1 MGGQDPTC
9 SFINKGRDCSW
20 EEAGCVF
27 SHTSPLTLT
36 RVQGRLTEAQGPEV
50 VRAPPGG
57 HPRAGPQ
64 WHTQAA
70 PGAPAWASETEDR
83 ETRRNSFSPWAVN
96 DTDSRGGWESGEGS
110 KGSEDRGCSRG
121 RAVCGWTP
129 SGWTTSQGDGGRK
142 VLGGGGTFHV
152 PSDISW
158 GGGGASACSME
169 AQADEL
175 REESGEGVGPLW
187 AEGAAGTWQWGGER
201 KWGAQGDPEFQA
213 AGGMAC
219 GGRGAP
225 GAGQLSPWTVPAA
238 QTPFLPEACKAAG
251 PGLSTCA
258 PWNWGAPPVPGAEQ
272 LPSAGQPSL
281 STGPGLNTGLHPNM
295 GLEQR
300 GPGVGGPLPL
310 ARGALLRPQRRHF
323 LLCRPRG

>member
-1 MGGQDPTC
+1 MGRAARGL
-9 SFINKGRDCSW
+9 R
-20 EEAGCVF
+20 
-27 SHTSPLTLT
+27 
-36 RVQGRLTEAQGPEV
+36 TE
-50 VRAPPGG
+50 
-57 HPRAGPQ
+57 
-64 WHTQAA
+64 AA
-70 PGAPAWASETEDR
+70 PGAEPCA
-83 ETRRNSFSPWAVN
+83 
-96 DTDSRGGWESGEGS
+96 GGHHQGGPRPRATGAGRCWEGEGPFM
-110 KGSEDRGCSRG
+110 C
-121 RAVCGWTP
+121 P
-129 SGWTTSQGDGGRK
+129 LTSA
-142 VLGGGGTFHV
+142 
-152 PSDISW
+152 